1 MRGAAPTRRDEP
13 LRHAP
18 RVPLVAAI
26 TIVAAAIV
34 AIAAGSPPAPAA
46 PNPKLMNP
54 AALNETAPE
63 SYQARFTTSKGDFV
77 VEVTRAWAPHGAD
90 RFYNLVKNG
99 YYDDDRFFRVVYG
112 FMVQFGINGDPA
124 LNAVWRDARIPDDL
138 GQQSNKRGF
147 VTFATAGTNTRT
159 TQVFVNTVDRNTNLD
174 DKGFVPF
181 GKVVEGMQVVD
192 KLFSGY
198 GEAAPQGHGPDQNRL
213 QKEGNAYLAKFF
225 PKLDYI
231 KTATIVTGGA
241 K

>member
-1 MRGAAPTRRDEP
+1 
-13 LRHAP
+13 
-18 RVPLVAAI
+18 VPLVAAI

-90 RFYNLVKNG
+90 RFYNLVKSG
-99 YYDDDRFFRVVYG
+99 YYDDGRFFRVVYG

-159 TQVFVNTVDRNTNLD
+159 TQVFINTVDRNTNLD

-198 GEAAPQGHGPDQNRL
+198 GESSPQGHGPDQNRL

-225 PKLDYI
+225 AKLDYI
-231 KTATIVTGGA
+231 KTATIVTAAA

>member
-1 MRGAAPTRRDEP
+1 MRFVSTGKLLALLIIPA
-13 LRHAP
+13 
-18 RVPLVAAI
+18 
-26 TIVAAAIV
+26 VAAA
-34 AIAAGSPPAPAA
+34 APAPSTVSKQ
-46 PNPKLMNP
+46 NLTNP
-54 AALNETAPE
+54 AALDEKAPE
-63 SYQARFTTSKGDFV
+63 SYQVRIATSKGDLV

-99 YYDDDRFFRVVYG
+99 YYDDGRFFRVVYG

-124 LNAVWRDARIPDDL
+124 LNAIWRDARIPDDL

-159 TQVFVNTVDRNTNLD
+159 TQVFINTVDRNTNLD

-181 GKVVEGMQVVD
+181 GKVIEGMQVVD
-192 KLFSGY
+192 KLFSAY
-198 GEAAPQGHGPDQNRL
+198 GESAPQGHGPDQNRL

-231 KTATIVTGGA
+231 KTATIVTAGA

>member
-1 MRGAAPTRRDEP
+1 VISD
-13 LRHAP
+13 
-18 RVPLVAAI
+18 
-26 TIVAAAIV
+26 
-34 AIAAGSPPAPAA
+34 
-46 PNPKLMNP
+46 
-54 AALNETAPE
+54 
-63 SYQARFTTSKGDFV
+63 
-77 VEVTRAWAPHGAD
+77 
-90 RFYNLVKNG
+90 
-99 YYDDDRFFRVVYG
+99 

-159 TQVFVNTVDRNTNLD
+159 TQVFINTVDRNTNLD

-198 GEAAPQGHGPDQNRL
+198 GESSPQGHGPDQNRL

-225 PKLDYI
+225 AKLDYI
-231 KTATIVTGGA
+231 KTATIVTAAA

>member
-1 MRGAAPTRRDEP
+1 MRRRP
-13 LRHAP
+13 PMRL
-18 RVPLVAAI
+18 VP
-26 TIVAAAIV
+26 
-34 AIAAGSPPAPAA
+34 AIALFAAVLATIGAGAPAA
-46 PNPKLMNP
+46 PAPANPKLMNP
-54 AALNETAPE
+54 AELNEKAPE

-99 YYDDDRFFRVVYG
+99 YYDDGRFFRVVYG

-138 GQQSNKRGF
+138 GQQSNTRGF

-159 TQVFVNTVDRNTNLD
+159 TQVFINTVDRNANLD

-213 QKEGNAYLAKFF
+213 QKEGNAYLARYF
-225 PKLDYI
+225 PKLDFI
-231 KTATIVTGGA
+231 KKASIVDAGA
-241 K
+241 KQPATPPP

>member
-1 MRGAAPTRRDEP
+1 MRRQPLLRRESSMR
-13 LRHAP
+13 L
-18 RVPLVAAI
+18 VPAVALF
-26 TIVAAAIV
+26 AAAI
-34 AIAAGSPPAPAA
+34 IAVTAAVTAAAPPAPAA
-46 PNPKLMNP
+46 PNPKLKNP
-54 AALNETAPE
+54 AELNETAPE
-63 SYQARFTTSKGDFV
+63 TYQARFTTSKGDFV

-99 YYDDDRFFRVVYG
+99 YYDDGRFFRVVYG

-138 GQQSNKRGF
+138 GQQSNTRGF
-147 VTFATAGTNTRT
+147 VTFATAGPNTRT
-159 TQVFVNTVDRNTNLD
+159 TQVFINTVDRNTNLD

-213 QKEGNAYLAKFF
+213 QKEGNVYLTKLF

-231 KTATIVTGGA
+231 KTATIVTAGA

>member
-1 MRGAAPTRRDEP
+1 MRREP
-13 LRHAP
+13 RMRL
-18 RVPLVAAI
+18 VP
-26 TIVAAAIV
+26 AAALFAAVV
-34 AIAAGSPPAPAA
+34 ATIGAGTSPAPAV
-46 PNPKLMNP
+46 PHPKLMNP
-54 AALNETAPE
+54 AELNETAPE
-63 SYQARFTTSKGDFV
+63 SYHARFTTSKGDFV
-77 VEVTRAWAPHGAD
+77 IEVTRAWAPHGAD

-99 YYDDDRFFRVVYG
+99 YYDDGRFFRVVYG

-159 TQVFVNTVDRNTNLD
+159 TQVFINTVDRNTNLD

-181 GKVVEGMQVVD
+181 GKVIEGMQVVD

-213 QKEGNAYLAKFF
+213 QNEGNAYLARFF

-231 KTATIVTGGA
+231 KTATIVTAGA

>member
-1 MRGAAPTRRDEP
+1 MRRQSSMRRRP
-13 LRHAP
+13 SMP
-18 RVPLVAAI
+18 RQSSMRLVPALALVAAVMA
-26 TIVAAAIV
+26 TIG
-34 AIAAGSPPAPAA
+34 AGAPSAPPAS
-46 PNPKLMNP
+46 NPKLMDP

-63 SYQARFTTSKGDFV
+63 TYQARFTTSKGDFV

-99 YYDDDRFFRVVYG
+99 YYDDGRFFRVVYG

-124 LNAVWRDARIPDDL
+124 LNAVWRDARITDDL

-159 TQVFVNTVDRNTNLD
+159 TQVFINTVDRNTNLD

-231 KTATIVTGGA
+231 KTASIVKAGE

>member
-1 MRGAAPTRRDEP
+1 MRRDEAKRRETL
-13 LRHAP
+13 LRL
-18 RVPLVAAI
+18 VPAVALF
-26 TIVAAAIV
+26 TVALFAVSISASM
-34 AIAAGSPPAPAA
+34 AEAPPAPAVS
-46 PNPKLMNP
+46 NPKLMNP
-54 AALNETAPE
+54 ADMNETAPE
-63 SYQARFTTSKGDFV
+63 TYQARFTTSKGDFV
-77 VEVTRAWAPHGAD
+77 IEVTRAWAPHGAD
-90 RFYNLVKNG
+90 RFYNLVRNG
-99 YYDDDRFFRVVYG
+99 YYDDGRFFRVVYG

-159 TQVFVNTVDRNTNLD
+159 TQVFINTVDRNTNLD

-198 GEAAPQGHGPDQNRL
+198 GESAPQGHGPDQNRL

-225 PKLDYI
+225 QKLDYI
-231 KTATIVTGGA
+231 KTATIVTAGA